1 MYAFAGGPNGAAK
14 VASEFRGPIGL
25 EYGQR
30 NLVRGPGAFFF
41 DAGLGKTFPIYEDK
55 VNLIFRADAFN
66 ILNHPNFTNPSAA
79 YGGAEGSG
87 VTPGTTGV
95 ITSTVNSTVPTATGG
110 PRQLQLALRYS
121 F

>member
-1 MYAFAGGPNGAAK
+1 VDFGLIKHVRINDNNG
-14 VASEFRGPIGL
+14 VEL
-25 EYGQR
+25 
-30 NLVRGPGAFFF
+30 
-41 DAGLGKTFPIYEDK
+41 
-55 VNLIFRADAFN
+55 RADVFN

-79 YGGAEGSG
+79 YGGTTGSG
-87 VTPGTTGV
+87 ITPGTTGV